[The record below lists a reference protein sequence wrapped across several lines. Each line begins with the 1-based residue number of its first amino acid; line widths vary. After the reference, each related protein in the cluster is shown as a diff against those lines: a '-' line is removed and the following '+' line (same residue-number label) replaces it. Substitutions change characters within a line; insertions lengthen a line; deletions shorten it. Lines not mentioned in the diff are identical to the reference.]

1 MKADPINLILNKN
14 FTIDKS
20 FYFISGNEIT
30 LMNKIKNLLIDTAKS
45 SEAYNIERIKK
56 INTKTDGANLFSKEK
71 VFIVN
76 DVIDA
81 SADTLDKLTNKR
93 DIFIFFQENS
103 PKNKTLKNLLT
114 KRNDAC
120 LFDCYELTK
129 DVKSRLL
136 TNELSKAKINI
147 DKDLFWQIIEMLD
160 DRYMFF
166 ENELEKIKALKNTA
180 LSYGLIKKTVSKNST
195 NVEKLFFDLFKDNA
209 KIINDYNMKISTSS
223 DVNYLYYII
232 KQYSNLIISNDNEK
246 DFEKNIPKYLFR
258 EKDFL
263 IRLFRNYGSAKKK
276 LLINLLLKSEI
287 AIKQNSQLS
296 FLVGLRMLLSFKK
309 ISIS

>member
-1 MKADPINLILNKN
+1 
-14 FTIDKS
+14 
-20 FYFISGNEIT
+20 
-30 LMNKIKNLLIDTAKS
+30 
-45 SEAYNIERIKK
+45 
-56 INTKTDGANLFSKEK
+56 
-71 VFIVN
+71 
-76 DVIDA
+76 
-81 SADTLDKLTNKR
+81 
-93 DIFIFFQENS
+93 
-103 PKNKTLKNLLT
+103 
-114 KRNDAC
+114 
-120 LFDCYELTK
+120 
-129 DVKSRLL
+129 
-136 TNELSKAKINI
+136 
-147 DKDLFWQIIEMLD
+147 
-160 DRYMFF
+160 
-166 ENELEKIKALKNTA
+166 
-180 LSYGLIKKTVSKNST
+180 
-195 NVEKLFFDLFKDNA
+195 
-209 KIINDYNMKISTSS
+209 MKISTSS